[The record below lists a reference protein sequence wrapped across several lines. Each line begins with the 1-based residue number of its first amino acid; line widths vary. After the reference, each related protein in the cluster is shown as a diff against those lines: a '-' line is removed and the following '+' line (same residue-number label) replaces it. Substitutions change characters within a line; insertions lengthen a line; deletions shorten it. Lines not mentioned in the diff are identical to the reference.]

1 MLLLTMELALQ
12 RSQVSDDLAT
22 MRAVELRARKEQ
34 MIDLAERAAR
44 IVNETAHRMGARM
57 GLPAEWDVVERMAGT
72 DGALLKKD
80 EETAAE
86 LLKRVQDLVNA
97 TFWGWGGHG
106 ARTRTRD
113 RGMEPV
119 AKGLQVM
126 SVIYVQNAEVFVNYR
141 ARRAEIAGVMKPDMP
156 IGDVWDVKTASV
168 PLAGVGRM
176 KENPVD
182 PKINEHYLWH
192 GCKPEG
198 AEGIT
203 DANFDLTRA
212 GTAFGSLFGPGI
224 YLAESCM
231 KADEYTQADHRGY
244 FPLLLCRAVL
254 GNVLYCDHPSPV
266 EISASLVAA
275 CGERGG
281 HHSILGDRE
290 KVNGTFREFI
300 VFDNHQ
306 VYPEYIVWYRRVY

>member
-1 MLLLTMELALQ
+1 
-12 RSQVSDDLAT
+12 
-22 MRAVELRARKEQ
+22 
-34 MIDLAERAAR
+34 MIELAERAAR

-86 LLKRVQDLVNA
+86 LLKRVQDLDAWLEVNA

-156 IGDVWDVKTASV
+156 TLGKRWQFNTAESHSCSG
-168 PLAGVGRM
+168 A
-176 KENPVD
+176 K
-182 PKINEHYLWH
+182 
-192 GCKPEG
+192 EG